1 MITDIVEDE
10 MKEFESQVL
19 QEERLS
25 TPKTILLA
33 FQHLLAMYAGD
44 ILIPLL
50 IGAALK
56 FNAQQMTYLISVD
69 IFMCGIAT
77 FLQIKRTPLTGIAL
91 PVVLGSAVEYLA
103 PMEHIGNTFGW
114 GYMYGG
120 VIAAGI
126 FVFLIS
132 GLFAR
137 LRKFFPVVVTGSL
150 ITLIGF
156 TLIPVAFQNIG
167 GGNVAD
173 PQFGSASNLIL
184 GFVTALIIIL
194 IQVFTHG
201 FVKRISVLIGIV
213 AGSVIAVLM
222 GLIDPTPISQASWLK
237 IPLPFYFATP
247 KFEWSSI
254 LTMLLAAV
262 TCMIESTGVYFAL
275 ADITER
281 KLTADDLKR
290 GYRSEGIAAILGGIF
305 NTFPYST
312 FSQNVGIVQ
321 LSGIKKLRPIYFSAG
336 MLLILGLI
344 PKFSAIATLI
354 PTSVLGGAMLVMFGM
369 VGAQGIK
376 MLAAVDMTV
385 NNLLV
390 IAVSIGVG
398 LGVTTQP
405 TLFHILPAT
414 VQTILDNGMV
424 VGCVT
429 AIIMNLLLN
438 GSKGLDETR
447 ESSAE

>member
-1 MITDIVEDE
+1 MEDIQKQGAKNVE
-10 MKEFESQVL
+10 
-19 QEERLS
+19 LS
-25 TPKTILLA
+25 TSKTILLA

-44 ILIPLL
+44 ILVPLL

-69 IFMCGIAT
+69 IFMCGVAT
-77 FLQIKRTPLTGIAL
+77 FLQVKRTPLTGIAL

-103 PMEHIGNTFGW
+103 PMEHTGNTMGW

-132 GLFAR
+132 GLFAS
-137 LRKFFPVVVTGSL
+137 LRKFFPIVVTGSL

-173 PQFGSASNLIL
+173 KNFGSSSNLIL
-184 GFVTALIIIL
+184 GFLTALVIIL
-194 IQVFTHG
+194 IQVFAHG
-201 FVKRISVLIGIV
+201 FIKRISVLIGIIV
-213 AGSVIAVLM
+213 GSVIAVVM
-222 GLIDPTPISQASWLK
+222 GLIDPTPISQAHWIQ
-237 IPLPFYFATP
+237 IPMPFYFATP

-275 ADITER
+275 ADITKR
-281 KLTADDLKR
+281 NLTADDLKR

-321 LSGIKKLRPIYFSAG
+321 LSGIKKLKPIYFSAG

-376 MLAAVDMTV
+376 MLANVKMTV
-385 NNLLV
+385 NNLLL
-390 IAVSIGVG
+390 IAVSIGIG

-405 TLFHILPAT
+405 TLFHILPT
-414 VQTILDNGMV
+414 SVQTILDNGMV
-424 VGCVT
+424 VGCIT
-429 AIIMNLLLN
+429 AIIMNILLN
-438 GSKGLDETR
+438 GNQAVDGE
-447 ESSAE
+447 

>member
-1 MITDIVEDE
+1 MEDIQKQGAKNVE
-10 MKEFESQVL
+10 
-19 QEERLS
+19 LS
-25 TPKTILLA
+25 TSKTILLA

-44 ILIPLL
+44 ILVPLL

-69 IFMCGIAT
+69 IFMCGVAT
-77 FLQIKRTPLTGIAL
+77 FLQVKRTPLTGIAL

-103 PMEHIGNTFGW
+103 PMEHTGNTMGW

-132 GLFAR
+132 GLFAS
-137 LRKFFPVVVTGSL
+137 LRKFFPIVVTGSL

-173 PQFGSASNLIL
+173 KNFGSSSNLIL
-184 GFVTALIIIL
+184 GFLTALVIIL
-194 IQVFTHG
+194 IQVFAHG
-201 FVKRISVLIGIV
+201 FIKRISVLIGIIV
-213 AGSVIAVLM
+213 GSVIAVVM
-222 GLIDPTPISQASWLK
+222 GLIDPTLISQAHWIQ
-237 IPLPFYFATP
+237 IPMPFYFATP

-275 ADITER
+275 ADITKR
-281 KLTADDLKR
+281 NLTADDLKR

-321 LSGIKKLRPIYFSAG
+321 LSGIKKLKLIYFSAG

-376 MLAAVDMTV
+376 MLANVKMTV

-390 IAVSIGVG
+390 IAVSIGIG

-405 TLFHILPAT
+405 TLFHILPT
-414 VQTILDNGMV
+414 SVQTILDNGMV
-424 VGCVT
+424 VGCIT
-429 AIIMNLLLN
+429 AIIMNILLN
-438 GSKGLDETR
+438 GNQAVDGE
-447 ESSAE
+447 

>member
-1 MITDIVEDE
+1 MEDIQKQDAKNVE
-10 MKEFESQVL
+10 
-19 QEERLS
+19 LS

-44 ILIPLL
+44 ILVPLL

-69 IFMCGIAT
+69 IFMCGVAT
-77 FLQIKRTPLTGIAL
+77 FLQVKRTPLTGIAL

-103 PMEHIGNTFGW
+103 PMEHIGNTMGW

-132 GLFAR
+132 GLFAS
-137 LRKFFPVVVTGSL
+137 LRKFFPIVVTGSL

-173 PQFGSASNLIL
+173 KNFGSSSNLIL
-184 GFVTALIIIL
+184 GFLTALVIIL
-194 IQVFTHG
+194 IQVFAHG
-201 FVKRISVLIGIV
+201 FIKRISVLIGIIV
-213 AGSVIAVLM
+213 GSVIAVVM
-222 GLIDPTPISQASWLK
+222 GLIDPTPISQAHWIQ
-237 IPLPFYFATP
+237 IPMPFYFATP

-275 ADITER
+275 ADITKR
-281 KLTADDLKR
+281 NLTADDLKR

-321 LSGIKKLRPIYFSAG
+321 LSGIKKLKPIYFSAG

-376 MLAAVDMTV
+376 MLANVKMTV

-390 IAVSIGVG
+390 IAVSIGIG

-405 TLFHILPAT
+405 TLFHILPT
-414 VQTILDNGMV
+414 SVQTILDNGMV
-424 VGCVT
+424 VGCIT
-429 AIIMNLLLN
+429 AIIMNILLN
-438 GSKGLDETR
+438 GNQAVDGE
-447 ESSAE
+447 